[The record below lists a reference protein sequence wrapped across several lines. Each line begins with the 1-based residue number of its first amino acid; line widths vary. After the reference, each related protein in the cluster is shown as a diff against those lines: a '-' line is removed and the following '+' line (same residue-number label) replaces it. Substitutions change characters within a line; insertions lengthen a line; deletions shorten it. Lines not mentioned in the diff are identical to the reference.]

1 MSMRQR
7 ADETASNIAELM
19 NATPEQEKEI
29 KDAVYNLLLDLRVEF
44 LRVAGNCLEQRI
56 LTTFEGANL

>member
-1 MSMRQR
+1 MSMKDK
-7 ADETASNIAELM
+7 ANETASNISELM
-19 NATPEQEKEI
+19 NATPEQEKAIRDEVF
-29 KDAVYNLLLDLRVEF
+29 ALLLEVRVEF

>member
-1 MSMRQR
+1 MSMKDK
-7 ADETASNIAELM
+7 ANETASNIAEM
-19 NATPEQEKEI
+19 MGATPEQEKAIRDE
-29 KDAVYNLLLDLRVEF
+29 VYNLLLDLRVEF

>member
-1 MSMRQR
+1 MSMKDK
-7 ADETASNIAELM
+7 ANETASNIAEMM

-29 KDAVYNLLLDLRVEF
+29 KDAVYSLLLDLRVEF

-56 LTTFEGANL
+56 VSTFEGLHL

>member
-1 MSMRQR
+1 MSMKDK
-7 ADETASNIAELM
+7 ANETASNIAEMM
-19 NATPEQEKEI
+19 NATPEQEKAI
-29 KDAVYNLLLDLRVEF
+29 KDAVYSLLLDLRVEF

>member
-1 MSMRQR
+1 MSMKDK
-7 ADETASNIAELM
+7 ANETASNIAEM
-19 NATPEQEKEI
+19 MDATPEQEKAIRDEVF
-29 KDAVYNLLLDLRVEF
+29 ALLLDLRVEF

>member
-7 ADETASNIAELM
+7 ADETARNISELM

-44 LRVAGNCLEQRI
+44 LRVAGNCLERKI
-56 LTTFEGANL
+56 IETFEGEQ

>member
-7 ADETASNIAELM
+7 ANETASNISELM
-19 NATPEQEKEI
+19 NATPEQEKAI
-29 KDAVYNLLLDLRVEF
+29 KDEVYSLLLDLRIEF

-56 LTTFEGANL
+56 VSTFEGLHL

>member
-1 MSMRQR
+1 MRQR
-7 ADETASNIAELM
+7 ADETARNISELM

-44 LRVAGNCLEQRI
+44 LRVAGNCLERRI
-56 LTTFEGANL
+56 LETFEGEQ

>member
-7 ADETASNIAELM
+7 ADETARNISELM

-44 LRVAGNCLEQRI
+44 LRVAGNCLERRI
-56 LTTFEGANL
+56 LETFEGEQ

>member
-1 MSMRQR
+1 MSMKDK
-7 ADETASNIAELM
+7 ANETASNIAEM
-19 NATPEQEKEI
+19 MGATPEQEKAIRDE
-29 KDAVYNLLLDLRVEF
+29 DYNLLLDLRVEI